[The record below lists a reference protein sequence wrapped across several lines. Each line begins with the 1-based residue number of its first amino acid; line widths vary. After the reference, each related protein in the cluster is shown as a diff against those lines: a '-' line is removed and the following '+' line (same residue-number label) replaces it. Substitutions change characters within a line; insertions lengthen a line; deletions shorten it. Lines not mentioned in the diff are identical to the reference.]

1 MKFSRRMRS
10 IRLAAGLPGCRQL
23 ALAARH
29 QMLRGHLLLATLLSA
44 ALLLP
49 GCADPQ
55 PPASVHDAAD
65 RMFLDLV
72 LIARRNTL
80 PTQSDATLLI
90 KAADQIRTGNDA
102 CAQWKLDRMVAI
114 GMPLVMQVMT
124 TDAAGQQQVKLD
136 ARRQLQQ
143 ASAMNVPDDLCHG
156 HGFPPAVFK

>member
-1 MKFSRRMRS
+1 MR
-10 IRLAAGLPGCRQL
+10 LFV
-23 ALAARH
+23 
-29 QMLRGHLLLATLLSA
+29 A
-44 ALLLP
+44 ALLAALFLT

-65 RMFLDLV
+65 HMFLDLV

-90 KAADQIRTGNDA
+90 KAADQIRTGKDA

-124 TDAAGQQQVKLD
+124 ADATGQQQVQRD

-143 ASAMNVPDDLCHG
+143 ASAMDVPDDLCHG
-156 HGFPPAVFK
+156 HGFPQATFN